1 MARPKKGSDGFYRLN
16 FAYNGKRYSV
26 RSKKP
31 NELSRKMQDKIREL
45 ENATPLFHP
54 EMTVADWSQ
63 EWLKTYNSN
72 LRVSSFERNRGILA
86 NHLCSQLGHMTLT
99 SIRPIHLQQLL
110 NRLAEEGKSLDT
122 IKHVLQ
128 TLNRLFASAQ
138 ENQLIADN
146 PAKALTLPQCAA
158 PQSHRALTARERKI
172 LLRTATT
179 HRAGPWVL
187 FLLYTGLR
195 PGESMA
201 LDIGDVHDGLIDVSK
216 AIDGRTNDIKTPKS
230 QAGIRSVPIP
240 QPLKRLLPEEGS
252 LPPERPLFT
261 QFDRTKEHQ
270 PTDRRHTK
278 QSLKGLWN
286 SFALAMQDVEKE
298 MIANREISRASE
310 NLSPLTPY
318 DLRHTYCT
326 DLAKSGVPLVT
337 ASKLMG
343 HSSVNLTARIYT
355 HVDQEMTLIAAARLD
370 AFYCSAGDA
379 VGDTP
384 ETV

>member
-1 MARPKKGSDGFYRLN
+1 MPRPKKGSDGYYRQS
-16 FAYNGKRYSV
+16 FTYDGKRYSV

-31 NELSRKMQDKIREL
+31 NELSRKVQDKLREL
-45 ENATPLFHP
+45 ENATPLLHP

-63 EWLKTYNSN
+63 RWLETYNSN
-72 LRVSSFERNRGILA
+72 LRTSSFERNRGILV
-86 NHLCSQLGHMTLT
+86 NHLCANLGHMALN
-99 SIRPIHLQQLL
+99 SVRPIHLQQLL

-128 TLNRLFASAQ
+128 TLNRLFGSAQ

-146 PAKALTLPQCAA
+146 PAKALMLPKCTA
-158 PQSHRALTARERKI
+158 PQSHRALTSRERKI
-172 LLRTATT
+172 LLRTAEI

-201 LDIGDVHDGLIDVSK
+201 LDIGDIHDGLIDVSK
-216 AIDGRTNDIKTPKS
+216 AIDGRTNDVKIPKS
-230 QAGIRSVPIP
+230 RAGIRSVPIP
-240 QPLKRLLPEEGS
+240 QPLKLLLPREGS
-252 LPPERPLFT
+252 LPPNRPLFT
-261 QFDRTKEHQ
+261 QFDRTREHQ
-270 PTDRRHTK
+270 PTARRHTK
-278 QSLKGLWN
+278 RSLRCLWN
-286 SFALAMQDVEKE
+286 SLTLAMQNVEKE
-298 MIANREISRASE
+298 MIANKEISRASE
-310 NLSPLTPY
+310 HLPPITPY

-343 HSSVNLTARIYT
+343 HSNVSLTAKIYT
-355 HVDQEMTLIAAARLD
+355 HVDQEMTLVAAARLN
-370 AFYCSAGDA
+370 AFYCSVGDA
-379 VGDTP
+379 ADDAS